1 MGFQKIKAISNLF
14 FIFSLSF
21 FFISPPIFAESP
33 NSQGISFSP
42 SDVVIWHSLESTSY
56 EDAYTVVKVSLETK
70 ENFTIYSSKLKIHPP
85 EGAFFSHLQAPIIE
99 TAEDPMTKKLTEVY
113 RGGEFTFIF
122 SNLLPHKESQFSF
135 TLEYVGCSSKICL
148 FPYKEKITTSNLFV
162 TSNLPSEFGQE
173 IDLSSNKEKQSIEKI
188 ENNSLLNFTENSFS
202 QKIEDKKNLSSF
214 LFFLLFLLL
223 AGVATNFTPCVYP
236 MIPITI
242 RILAKQET
250 SPLLASIAYA
260 IGIMLTY
267 TTLAIVAI
275 ASGSFFGNIS
285 GNIYINFFLALVM
298 FYFGLSMLGYGD
310 YSFLQKLGY
319 KFSSKDHG
327 LKTAFIMG
335 TGAGLIASPCTG
347 PILGSLLAYSST
359 ASASSLMI
367 IAYFLTYSFG
377 FSLPYIFLGRAAS
390 KLSKIQFKSSLQ
402 EITKVLFSGVMF
414 GLFFYYL
421 RIPFYSAHKKL
432 LLYWPLLSVL
442 SFISFLI
449 FYFGSKKFDYLNFLR
464 VKSVI
469 LLGSFFFTSVQWKT
483 QKIHTGELHW
493 LTNEHDAFMEAK
505 KTGKPILLD
514 FWAEWC
520 EVCKKLDND
529 TFSDIAFTSYMKEKG
544 WVLLRLDLTEN
555 NENNKSIYKKYSIV
569 GLPTLVL
576 LSSSQTN
583 KEKQLKGLITT
594 SELIKEIED
603 FTRE

>member
-1 MGFQKIKAISNLF
+1 MGFQKNKAISKLY
-14 FIFSLSF
+14 FIFFLSF
-21 FFISPPIFAESP
+21 FLFTPIARPELGT
-33 NSQGISFSP
+33 SQGLSFSP
-42 SDVVIWHSLESTSY
+42 SDVVIWHSLESISY
-56 EDAYTVVKVSLETK
+56 EDSYTAVKVSLETK
-70 ENFTIYSSKLKIHPP
+70 ENFSIYSSKLKVHPP

-99 TAEDPMTKKLTEVY
+99 IAEDPMTKELTKIY

-135 TLEYVGCSSKICL
+135 TIEYVGCSSKICL
-148 FPYKEKITTSNLFV
+148 FPYKEKITIPNLFV
-162 TSNLPSEFGQE
+162 ASSLPQKFGQE
-173 IDLSSNKEKQSIEKI
+173 IDLSGNKEKKITEKI
-188 ENNSLLNFTENSFS
+188 DDNSLLNFTENSFT
-202 QKIEDKKNLSSF
+202 QKIQDKKSLSSF

-260 IGIMLTY
+260 IGIMITY

-285 GNIYINFFLALVM
+285 ANIYMNFFLALVM
-298 FYFGLSMLGYGD
+298 FYFGLSMLGYGN

-319 KFSSKDHG
+319 KFSSKEHG

-390 KLSKIQFKSSLQ
+390 KLSKIQFKSSIQ
-402 EITKVLFSGVMF
+402 EVTKILFSGVMF

-421 RIPFYSAHKKL
+421 RIPFYSFHKTL

-442 SFISFLI
+442 SFTSFLI

-464 VKSVI
+464 IKSVI
-469 LLGSFFFTSVQWKT
+469 LLGCFFFSSVQWKT

-493 LTNEHDAFMEAK
+493 LTSEQDAFMEAK
-505 KTGKPILLD
+505 KTGKPIFLD

-529 TFSDIAFTSYMKEKG
+529 TFSDTAFTSYMKEKE
-544 WVLLRLDLTEN
+544 WILLRLDLTKN
-555 NENNKSIYKKYSIV
+555 NEDNKSIYKKYNVV

-576 LSSSQTN
+576 LSKN
-583 KEKQLKGLITT
+583 KEKQLKGFITT
-594 SELIKEIED
+594 SELIQELEN
-603 FTRE
+603 FTQE